1 MIRWRRDNLTV
12 RGHSAQPQSFR
23 TIPRA
28 AEATSGML
36 CNTVAKPF
44 ASAGSRT
51 PVRAAWRV
59 RAAEPEFA
67 AEPVDDRSYGRR
79 DREDRLPEFKQFLPL
94 PKPAHLI
101 FVKPT
106 VAVVAGMASR
116 SSVGLRMTA
125 GDQQLERYVIEFY
138 SKSVK

>member
-1 MIRWRRDNLTV
+1 MIRWRRDNLT
-12 RGHSAQPQSFR
+12 GIPHNQQQSFR

-28 AEATSGML
+28 AAATSGML

-44 ASAGSRT
+44 ASA
-51 PVRAAWRV
+51 
-59 RAAEPEFA
+59 
-67 AEPVDDRSYGRR
+67 
-79 DREDRLPEFKQFLPL
+79 
-94 PKPAHLI
+94 
-101 FVKPT
+101 

>member
-1 MIRWRRDNLTV
+1 SRCC
-12 RGHSAQPQSFR
+12 H
-23 TIPRA
+23 
-28 AEATSGML
+28 
-36 CNTVAKPF
+36 
-44 ASAGSRT
+44 AGSRP
-51 PVRAAWRV
+51 PVRLSRLQV